1 MTVAASEFAVAVWG
15 AQRFELNLSAAA
27 GAFASAVV
35 VVVVSSFAAV
45 AAGCA
50 QLETWGTAEAP
61 ARL

>member
-1 MTVAASEFAVAVWG
+1 MTVAASGFAVAVWG
-15 AQRFELNLSAAA
+15 AQRLELNLSAAP
-27 GAFASAVV
+27 GAFASAV

-61 ARL
+61 AQL